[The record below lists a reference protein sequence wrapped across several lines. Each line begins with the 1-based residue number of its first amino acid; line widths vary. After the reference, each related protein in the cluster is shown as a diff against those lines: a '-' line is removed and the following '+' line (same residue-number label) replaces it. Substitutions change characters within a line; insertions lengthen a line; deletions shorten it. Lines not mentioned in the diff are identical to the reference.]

1 MGSHEDRD
9 VNARSSSRSIWT
21 MDMALPR
28 PVLVVPMTRIEHL
41 DAALVAAYLE
51 NACGVEERRRV
62 EEHLADCAECTAE
75 LVGLDDT
82 IRALST
88 RRRGRVAIPLVAL
101 GAAAGIGAL
110 IVLRPSDGPAPLPS
124 EAPPIVQR
132 SLPDIR
138 SSIEILEPAPGAIVE
153 EGEVVLR
160 WAPIEVEARYLVTL
174 TTSDGDSVW
183 ALLTPDAAAAIPVP
197 LDPGGEYLWYVDA
210 LLPGG
215 NTASSGVHHFQVP
228 R

>member
-1 MGSHEDRD
+1 
-9 VNARSSSRSIWT
+9 
-21 MDMALPR
+21 MALPR
-28 PVLVVPMTRIEHL
+28 PVLVFPMTRIEHL

-51 NACGVEERRRV
+51 NVCGVEERRLV
-62 EEHLADCAECTAE
+62 EEHLADCVECTAE
-75 LVGLDDT
+75 LVGLDET

-88 RRRGRVAIPLVAL
+88 RRRGRVAIPLGAL
-101 GAAAGIGAL
+101 GAAAAIGAL
-110 IVLRPSDGPAPLPS
+110 LVLRPSDGPAPLPS
-124 EAPPIVQR
+124 DAPPIVQR
-132 SLPDIR
+132 SRPEAR
-138 SSIEILEPAPGAIVE
+138 NSIEILEPTPGATVE

-160 WAPIEVEARYLVTL
+160 WAPMETEARYLVTV

-183 ALLTPDAAAAIPVP
+183 ALLTPDSAAAIPVS
-197 LDPGGEYLWYVDA
+197 LEPGGEYLWYVDA

>member
-1 MGSHEDRD
+1 MDATL
-9 VNARSSSRSIWT
+9 AR
-21 MDMALPR
+21 L
-28 PVLVVPMTRIEHL
+28 VLVGPMTRIEHL

-51 NACGVEERRRV
+51 NSCGPEERRRI

-82 IRALST
+82 IRTLAAQK
-88 RRRGRVAIPLVAL
+88 RRRMAIPLVAL
-101 GAAAGIGAL
+101 GAAAGIG
-110 IVLRPSDGPAPLPS
+110 VLLVQRTPDGPSTLPLD
-124 EAPPIVQR
+124 APPIVQR
-132 SLPDIR
+132 SRPEAR
-138 SSIEILEPAPGAIVE
+138 SPIEILQPTPGATVDA
-153 EGEVVLR
+153 GEVVLR
-160 WAPIEVEARYLVTL
+160 WAPIEAEARYLVTV

-183 ALLTPDAAAAIPVP
+183 ALLTPDSAAAIPVL

>member
-1 MGSHEDRD
+1 
-9 VNARSSSRSIWT
+9 
-21 MDMALPR
+21 MDATLPR
-28 PVLVVPMTRIEHL
+28 LALVVPMTRIEHL

-51 NACGVEERRRV
+51 NSCGAEERRRI

-82 IRALST
+82 IRTLAT
-88 RRRGRVAIPLVAL
+88 RKRRRMAIPLVAL

-110 IVLRPSDGPAPLPS
+110 ILLRPPEAPSPLPLD
-124 EAPPIVQR
+124 APPIVQR
-132 SLPDIR
+132 SRPETR
-138 SSIEILEPAPGAIVE
+138 SSIEILEPTPGATVE
-153 EGEVVLR
+153 AGDVVLR
-160 WAPIEVEARYLVTL
+160 WAPIEAEARYLVTV

-183 ALLTPDAAAAIPVP
+183 ALLTPDSAAAIPVP
-197 LDPGGEYLWYVDA
+197 LDPGREYLWYVDA

-215 NTASSGVHHFQVP
+215 NTASSGVHDFQVP

>member
-1 MGSHEDRD
+1 
-9 VNARSSSRSIWT
+9 
-21 MDMALPR
+21 MDTALPHL
-28 PVLVVPMTRIEHL
+28 VLVVPMRRVEHL

-51 NACGVEERRRV
+51 NACEVEERRRV
-62 EEHLADCAECTAE
+62 EEHLAACAECTAE

-88 RRRGRVAIPLVAL
+88 RKRGRVAIPLVAF
-101 GAAAGIGAL
+101 GVAAGIGAL
-110 IVLRPSDGPAPLPS
+110 IVLRPPDVPAPLPS
-124 EAPPIVQR
+124 EVPPIVQR
-132 SLPDIR
+132 SRPEAR
-138 SSIEILEPAPGAIVE
+138 SSIEVLEPAPGAIVA

-160 WAPIEVEARYLVTL
+160 WAPIEVEARYLVTV

-183 ALLTPDAAAAIPVP
+183 ALLTPDSAAAIPVP

-215 NTASSGVHHFQVP
+215 STASSGVHHFQVP
-228 R
+228 Q